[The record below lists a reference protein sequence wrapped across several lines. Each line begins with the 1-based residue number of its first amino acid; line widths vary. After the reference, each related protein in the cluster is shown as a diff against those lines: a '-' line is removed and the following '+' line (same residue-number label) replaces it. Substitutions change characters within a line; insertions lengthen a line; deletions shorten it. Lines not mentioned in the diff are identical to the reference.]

1 MAENCSRC
9 QKNVTIQG
17 AVTFTNNLAESCWIE
32 IRIILSIKLTPDYSV
47 DQINSGLFRGYKI
60 TLCYSGA
67 YIPLVVVWL
76 RKQTFAKLT
85 LMEWPVSQ
93 PKFFSAFFF
102 LSLRFLLLC
111 WDFYCIQCPV
121 LYSEP
126 CCYRGITVGLEPGLG
141 TRRTACMV
149 ILPLSHCILQ
159 HTVATTTTTLSTYVD
174 TTSAQLMQHILNLA
188 TTSNKRSQPHPQL
201 SQPHLTNVAST
212 SPT

>member
-1 MAENCSRC
+1 MAENWSRC
-9 QKNVTIQG
+9 QKNVTRQG

-47 DQINSGLFRGYKI
+47 YQINSGLFRGYKI

-102 LSLRFLLLC
+102 FFLWGFSYFAEIFTAYSARYC
-111 WDFYCIQCPV
+111 TVSPAVTGGSQWDW
-121 LYSEP
+121 S
-126 CCYRGITVGLEPGLG
+126 RDSGLG
-141 TRRTACMV
+141 GLHAWWSCHSATA
-149 ILPLSHCILQ
+149 S
-159 HTVATTTTTLSTYVD
+159 
-174 TTSAQLMQHILNLA
+174 
-188 TTSNKRSQPHPQL
+188 SNIQ
-201 SQPHLTNVAST
+201 
-212 SPT
+212 